1 MNHYHDDEYILN
13 FDGDMY
19 IPDPDTDMWLPP
31 VNGDEEVNQLDLK
44 KIISYYT

>member
-13 FDGDMY
+13 FDDDMY
-19 IPDPDTDMWLPP
+19 IPDPDTDMWRPP

-44 KIISYYT
+44 KIISY

>member
-13 FDGDMY
+13 FDDDMY

-44 KIISYYT
+44 KIISY

>member
-13 FDGDMY
+13 FEDDMY
-19 IPDPDTDMWLPP
+19 IPDPDTDIWLPP

-44 KIISYYT
+44 KIISY